1 MKTYPTISTAIVSKP
16 IYAFDKLDG
25 SNIRTFWTRKG
36 GFTKFGRR
44 HALLDDSNPIL
55 KRSVD
60 LFMNKYSESLQ
71 KIFKDN
77 RWSTATCFFEFF
89 GPSSFAGVH
98 LEDEMQDVVLFDV
111 SAEKRGML
119 EPREFI
125 RTFGDLDIAKV
136 LYHGNPTDE
145 FVTSVRDGSLSGM
158 TFEGVVC
165 KGQYVSPGLPLMFK
179 VKNEAWISRVK
190 SLYVGDEKMIAQ
202 LL

>member
-1 MKTYPTISTAIVSKP
+1 
-16 IYAFDKLDG
+16 
-25 SNIRTFWTRKG
+25 
-36 GFTKFGRR
+36 
-44 HALLDDSNPIL
+44 
-55 KRSVD
+55 
-60 LFMNKYSESLQ
+60 MNKYSESLQ